1 MNYFFFYFY
10 LFSYYYFRQKYKNIT
25 YNYLGRD
32 NMKDL
37 FIENYINSLSIN
49 DLKNYAY
56 NNNIELSDNDAKT
69 ILDMGKKY
77 WKVVYYGDP
86 SHVFNMLKKKINE
99 NTFNEVLKLYNMYIK
114 RK

>member
-37 FIENYINSLSIN
+37 FIENYISDKSHIF
-49 DLKNYAY
+49 
-56 NNNIELSDNDAKT
+56 NI
-69 ILDMGKKY
+69 
-77 WKVVYYGDP
+77 
-86 SHVFNMLKKKINE
+86 LKKKINE